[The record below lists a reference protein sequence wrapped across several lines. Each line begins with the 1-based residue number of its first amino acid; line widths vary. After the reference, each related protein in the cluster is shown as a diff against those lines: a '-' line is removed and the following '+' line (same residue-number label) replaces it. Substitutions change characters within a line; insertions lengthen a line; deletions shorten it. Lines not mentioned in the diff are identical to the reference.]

1 MVLFAQVYFS
11 KMQQS
16 DMSRRKEVI
25 IKIEI
30 DTCNEV
36 TAERTIELIKA
47 IKDQTVEMIDKAK
60 EPQKEQSDEKEKA
73 D

>member
-1 MVLFAQVYFS
+1 M
-11 KMQQS
+11 
-16 DMSRRKEVI
+16 I

-30 DTCNEV
+30 DTCNEL

-60 EPQKEQSDEKEKA
+60 EPQKEQSDE
-73 D
+73 